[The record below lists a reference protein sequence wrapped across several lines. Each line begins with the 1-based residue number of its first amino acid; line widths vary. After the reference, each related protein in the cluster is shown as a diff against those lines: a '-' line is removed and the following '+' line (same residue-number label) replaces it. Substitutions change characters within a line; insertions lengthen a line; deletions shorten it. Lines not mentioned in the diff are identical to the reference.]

1 MSRSRPSI
9 AVLIGLASLLL
20 VVQASLASGNGTP
33 KILEFDTMVGVPQAF
48 TGATNPIRGINGAGI
63 AWTVAEAKGEL
74 TTTGHLEVSV
84 EGLVLAAGANA
95 GNNPIASFR
104 AIVSCLTGA
113 GGTENVMTDPF
124 PATTGPASAGGG
136 NSKIEADVTL
146 PQPCVAP
153 IVFVA
158 SATGSWFAATGG

>member
-1 MSRSRPSI
+1 MRTPSAPGAKPRPMGSKGQK
-9 AVLIGLASLLL
+9 AATPRAAKAG
-20 VVQASLASGNGTP
+20 GNPNVTQS
-33 KILEFDTMVGVPQAF
+33 TVH
-48 TGATNPIRGINGAGI
+48 RG
-63 AWTVAEAKGEL
+63 
-74 TTTGHLEVSV
+74 
-84 EGLVLAAGANA
+84 VLAAGTNA
-95 GNNPIASFR
+95 GNNPAASFR

-136 NSKIEADVTL
+136 NSQIEADVTL
-146 PQPCVAP
+146 PQPCIAP